1 MLRQLFAPGDHNR
14 HRAAGGHFF
23 KALVHVVGFD
33 ELRPH
38 LGGNAA
44 GQREIASVARH
55 LLADARHRQRRHAVA
70 RARVHQLDDVID
82 RLMLKFAADIHLRR
96 HRADVQ
102 AQRVLHRHR
111 HAFVRQ
117 LAQNRVTARGAQH
130 HRFVRGGWHLASQDT
145 AGAHQH
151 VGFAK
156 QRRDG
161 EIDTLKA
168 GGRPLKVAVVKGQ
181 HHRAVALRVKDAC
194 QAGLHAPVQR
204 AAALQGVR
212 HILLRRAD
220 AKILAVFD
228 VV

>member
-1 MLRQLFAPGDHNR
+1 
-14 HRAAGGHFF
+14 
-23 KALVHVVGFD
+23 
-33 ELRPH
+33 
-38 LGGNAA
+38 
-44 GQREIASVARH
+44 
-55 LLADARHRQRRHAVA
+55 
-70 RARVHQLDDVID
+70 
-82 RLMLKFAADIHLRR
+82 MLKRASDIHLRR

-111 HAFVRQ
+111 HALVGQ
-117 LAQNRVTARGAQH
+117 LAQNRVTAGGTQH
-130 HRFVRGGWHLASQDT
+130 HRFVRGGWHLAPEDA

-151 VGFAK
+151 VGFTK

-181 HHRAVALRVKDAC
+181 HHRAVALWVEDARKPR
-194 QAGLHAPVQR
+194 LHSPVQR

-228 VV
+228 VI